1 MEKKRPQL
9 ETEKLI
15 LRRLTSKGKHIV
27 KVGNHPHTN
36 MLPKPEILRREGYDC
51 KILEVHLQLRAQK
64 LKKQIQ
70 NNQENGNKIIHK
82 NTLNVKGLNAPT
94 KR

>member
-1 MEKKRPQL
+1 
-9 ETEKLI
+9 
-15 LRRLTSKGKHIV
+15 
-27 KVGNHPHTN
+27 

-70 NNQENGNKIIHK
+70 NNQENSNKKNYIPII
-82 NTLNVKGLNAPT
+82 TLNVYVLNASA
-94 KR
+94 KRH